1 MKQPQPQTTPPPA
14 NSASGGT
21 AHAARLRKLFEDHNR
36 ALHSFL
42 LMKLGGNEQEAQEVA
57 QEAYARLLQL
67 HDPGAVSL
75 LQAYLFKTA
84 ANIAIDRA
92 RQRSTRTRFDEVLHE
107 EPIDANT
114 PDRCVLAA
122 EELEVLE
129 KALHEL
135 PPKYRRAFVLHR
147 FEEWST
153 ERIGRELGVQ
163 PRMVRNYISRA
174 VIYCKLRLQ
183 GLSAAAARDEVM
195 P

>member
-1 MKQPQPQTTPPPA
+1 MKQPQPQTTPSPA
-14 NSASGGT
+14 NSGPGDAT
-21 AHAARLRKLFEDHNR
+21 HAARLRKLFEDHNR